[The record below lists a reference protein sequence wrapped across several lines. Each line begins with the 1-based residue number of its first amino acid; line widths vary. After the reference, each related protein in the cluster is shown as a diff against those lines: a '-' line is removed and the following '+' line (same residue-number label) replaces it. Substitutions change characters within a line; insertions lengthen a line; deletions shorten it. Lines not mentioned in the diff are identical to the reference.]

1 MSSAKQN
8 IKVGID
14 IGSKTL
20 KAAILKNNKVEET
33 FTFDHKGN
41 LAGTLAN
48 VLGII
53 EKNYTNFEEIT
64 YGLCGN
70 IEIETIE
77 TIDSILASVE
87 ANRFLATGC
96 RNIIGIGC
104 ESFYLIILDEKGN
117 YKEHSVNPMCASG
130 TGSFLDQQAER
141 IGLTIEELSEK
152 AFAFKGKMPSIA
164 TRCAVFAKSDIIHAQ
179 AEGFGRDAI
188 AAGLCKG
195 MARSILS
202 QLKKG
207 RELDGGIVLTGGVSR
222 NRMIASQR
230 ADQLVGQLKSI
241 GKSAVFNAI
250 GAAILGK
257 ESRLNPDELVS
268 AMKKKHQRRKPLEIT
283 LTDYPDFKKN
293 NMYILEDVEIT
304 EYENLKGGTRDILIG
319 IDIGSTSTKAVVLD
333 YYSDAILAGL
343 YTRTAGAPVEATKK
357 ILKHIGVLFQQS
369 QLVIR
374 GVGTTG
380 SGRTLVKEII
390 NGDLVVN
397 EITAHARG
405 ALFLDPEVDTIIEI
419 GGQDSKFTQLE
430 NGQVVNAA
438 MNYVCAAGTGSFIEE
453 QATRLDISLD
463 DITDLAMGQEAP
475 YTSDR
480 CTVYM
485 ERDLN
490 LFQVEGFNKKEIITA
505 VLFSVRD
512 NYLSKVVGK
521 LPLGKRI
528 FFQGATARNKA
539 LVAAFE
545 QQIKKP
551 ISVSLY
557 CHLTG
562 ALGTAVLLK
571 EKKLDKSDF
580 AGLNFEYTTGQ
591 EICGLCHNQC
601 DLSLYHVGERTTA
614 WGLKCGRDYEDKKYV
629 GKKKISDLELSFKRT
644 FAETK
649 EYEKE
654 KSVTVGLV
662 KGLYQAEFY
671 PLFVDFFKSLGCEV
685 IIEDSNSL
693 TLSQG
698 NKLVNSDFCAP
709 IVMMHGMVDRLLNK
723 GVDFIFLPALVN
735 EKSLLDKQ
743 YNEKIYR
750 DKTRDSYYC
759 YYSSYA
765 PSIILNVLDDEH
777 REKIIAP
784 NLYFDDFSPDEL
796 ASIVASSIENL
807 VNEDVQTISS
817 YFTES
822 LEDFRKNQKLWKE
835 LGQDVLTSREDKMK
849 IMLLGRP
856 YSIFDGQLNLGI
868 PAKLEE
874 LGFELLY
881 QSMINLDESF
891 SQVTARFL
899 TKMHWYYG
907 QEILAAAET
916 AAKSDNI
923 YPVFLSCFRCSPDSY
938 LLTYVKEIFKAYNK
952 PYLVIQLD
960 EHTSDVGYQTRIEA
974 AVDTFRS
981 HFKKTKHLFSEAPAS
996 DTSLPF
1002 SEGDIILVPFVS
1014 DIVSPL
1020 QAEAFSAN
1028 GFKSAVVPLEQGMI
1042 NRGYRYAS
1050 GGECMP
1056 NVAIIGSVME
1066 YIERERLDPSSCTV
1080 YLPGLCMSCNFNQY
1094 AVLFDNAC
1102 ETSEFRGLKVYNGN
1116 MIQKIDN
1123 VTREL
1128 NLNIMEVGIVGS
1140 LLYKLYF
1147 RFAPYE
1153 KRAGEAKI
1161 ALNQSMIIISNA
1173 LHENRSLHDAAK
1185 EIRGLFEVIVLR
1197 DIPRKPRAILVGDF
1211 YAKYNNI
1218 LNHNLT
1224 DEILSLGAEVI
1235 IPSFTETVNHFLHED
1250 LMDNDGNRKF
1260 HKGFVLVEKRFELVF
1275 HGLLEEEIFEP
1286 PMEICTSLA
1295 DRYSYDRALA
1305 GETAISL
1312 GRVLYMLEKRQ
1323 VEAIV
1328 HINPVF
1334 CCPGVVSSS
1343 IFQRIKD
1350 DYNVPVI
1357 DLFYDGNNKPNDLLK
1372 PQLYYLCNN
1381 K

>member
-1 MSSAKQN
+1 MYTGKQK
-8 IKVGID
+8 IRVGID

-20 KAAILKNNKVEET
+20 KTAVIKDDHIDALYT
-33 FTFDHKGN
+33 YDHKGN
-41 LAGTLAN
+41 LAGTLKT
-48 VLGII
+48 VLRLIGEKYDKHDEISYGI
-53 EKNYTNFEEIT
+53 
-64 YGLCGN
+64 CGN
-70 IEIETIE
+70 IEIDEIQ

-87 ANRFLATGC
+87 ANRFLETGC
-96 RNIIGIGC
+96 RNIMGIGC
-104 ESFYLIILDEKGN
+104 ESFYLVILDEKGN
-117 YKEHSVNPMCASG
+117 YREHSVNPMCASG

-141 IGLTIEELSEK
+141 IGMSIEELSEK
-152 AFAFKGKMPSIA
+152 AFAFKGKIPSIA

-179 AEGFGRDAI
+179 AEGFRRDAI

-222 NRMIASQR
+222 NRMIASEI
-230 ADQLVGQLKSI
+230 ADQLDGNIKI
-241 GKSAVFNAI
+241 IEHSAIFNAI
-250 GAAILGK
+250 GAAVLGQ
-257 ESRLNPDELVS
+257 EISLNPDELVE
-268 AMKKKHQRRKPLEIT
+268 AMVKKHERRDSLEIT
-283 LTDYPDFKKN
+283 LTDYPDFQSE
-293 NMYILEDVEIT
+293 NMYVLDDVEIT
-304 EYENLKGGTRDILIG
+304 VYQEPAEEKQDIIIG
-319 IDIGSTSTKAVVLD
+319 IDIGSTSTKAVILD
-333 YYSDAILAGL
+333 YHSDAVLAGL
-343 YTRTAGAPVEATKK
+343 YTRTAGAPVEVVKK
-357 ILKHIGVLFQQS
+357 VLAHIAGLYRNTA
-369 QLVIR
+369 LIIR

-390 NGDLVVN
+390 NADLVVN
-397 EITAHARG
+397 EITAHAKG
-405 ALFLDPEVDTIIEI
+405 AIFLDPEVDTIIEI

-430 NGQVVNAA
+430 KGQVVNAA

-453 QATRLDISLD
+453 QAIRLGISLD
-463 DITDLAMGQEAP
+463 EIAGLAMGQKAP

-490 LFQVEGFNKKEIITA
+490 LFQVEGFNKAEIITA
-505 VLFSVRD
+505 VLHSVRD

-521 LPLGKRI
+521 LPLGNRI

-545 QQIKKP
+545 QQIGKP
-551 ISVSLY
+551 ISVSAF

-571 EKKLDKSDF
+571 ELHLEKSQF
-580 AGLNFEYTTGQ
+580 AGLDFEYSTDR
-591 EICGLCHNQC
+591 EVCSLCHNQC
-601 DLSLYHVGERTTA
+601 DLSLYKVGDRTTA
-614 WGLKCGRDYEDKKYV
+614 WGLKCGREYEEKKYS
-629 GKKKISDLELSFKRT
+629 GKKKISNLELNQKKIFTSPG
-644 FAETK
+644 
-649 EYEKE
+649 EYENRKP
-654 KSVTVGLV
+654 VTVGLA

-671 PLFVDFFKSLGCEV
+671 PLFEDFFRSLGCEV
-685 IIEDSNSL
+685 IVEDSSAQNL
-693 TLSQG
+693 NQG
-698 NKLVNSDFCAP
+698 NKMVNSDFCAP
-709 IVMMHGMVDRLLNK
+709 LVMIHGMVDKLLKK

-735 EKSLLDKQ
+735 EKSQLD
-743 YNEKIYR
+743 NGDSEKKFR
-750 DKTRDSYYC
+750 EKVRDSYYC

-765 PSIILNVLDDEH
+765 PSIIFNVLDEED

-784 NLYFDDFSPDEL
+784 NLYLDDNTPEEL
-796 ASIVASSIENL
+796 AAIIAASIGNL
-807 VNEDVQTISS
+807 VNEDSQQISNQFVQSLSTYRDQQKIWKDEGRKIV
-817 YFTES
+817 ES
-822 LEDFRKNQKLWKE
+822 RQ
-835 LGQDVLTSREDKMK
+835 DKMK

-856 YSIFDGQLNLGI
+856 YSIFDKQLNLGI

-874 LGFELLY
+874 LGFDLLY
-881 QSMINLDESF
+881 QSMIETEEAESP
-891 SQVTARFL
+891 VTGKFL
-899 TKMHWYYG
+899 EKMHWYYG
-907 QEILAAAET
+907 QEILKAAEIT
-916 AAKSDNI
+916 AKSENI

-974 AVDTFRS
+974 AVDTFQN
-981 HFKKTKHLFSEAPAS
+981 HFKKVKAVEPEEIADDLTI
-996 DTSLPF
+996 PF
-1002 SEGDIILVPFVS
+1002 SEGDTVLVPFVS
-1014 DIVSPL
+1014 DIVSLL
-1020 QAEAFSAN
+1020 QAEAFAAN
-1028 GFKSAVVPLEQGMI
+1028 GFDSAVVPLEQSMI

-1066 YIERERLDPSSCTV
+1066 YIEREGLDPRKCTV

-1102 ETSEFRGLKVYNGN
+1102 ENSEFKGLKVYNGN

-1123 VTREL
+1123 VPREL
-1128 NLNIMEVGIVGS
+1128 NLNIMEVGILGS

-1147 RFAPYE
+1147 RFTPYE
-1153 KRAGEAKI
+1153 QFPGSAKKI
-1161 ALNQSMIIISNA
+1161 LNQSISLLTEA
-1173 LHENRSLHDAAK
+1173 LHERTSLHDAAK
-1185 EIRGLFEVIVLR
+1185 DIRLLFEDLPLR

-1224 DEILSLGAEVI
+1224 EEILDLGAEVI

-1250 LMDNDGNRKF
+1250 LLDNKVNRKF

-1275 HGLLEEEIFEP
+1275 RGLLEEEIMEP
-1286 PMEICTSLA
+1286 DMDECTRLA
-1295 DRYSYDRALA
+1295 DRYSYDRSLA

-1381 K
+1381 R